1 MAKNRNKKKG
11 RSTEMAIDSTADR
24 PQDESQG
31 AMDTSEIVA
40 TSAPV
45 GGTLRRMKKGRP
57 MKRTKNV
64 RKTNAIAKAI
74 SESEKKLMKLSKAES
89 KTLRTK
95 FAKTLYD

>member
-31 AMDTSEIVA
+31 AMGTSEIVA

>member
-24 PQDESQG
+24 PQDESQ